1 MKTFLTRQQII
12 DTLSSLPDL
21 PVVIERDTDQ
31 LMSTK
36 IESIEMREVVKG
48 DDYNRQGEF
57 YPSYF
62 DDNKISEKVIWI
74 S

>member
-36 IESIEMREVVKG
+36 IESIEIREVVKG
-48 DDYNRQGEF
+48 ADYNGQGEF
-57 YPSYF
+57 YPSRLYP
-62 DDNKISEKVIWI
+62 NRISEKVIWI